1 MQPDE
6 QIVLDAEI
14 ADVVQTRVFRARL
27 GNGHEF
33 IAYVSAA
40 GKAAPALEERICAG
54 SRVRVRFSPYDM
66 TRGEITGIDLEEE
79 KQVEK

>member
-1 MQPDE
+1 MQSDE

-14 ADVVQTRVFRARL
+14 ADVVQTRAFRARL

-33 IAYVSAA
+33 IAYVPAA
-40 GKAAPALEERICAG
+40 EETAPEMGERICAG
-54 SRVRVRFSPYDM
+54 RRVRVRFSPYDM

-79 KQVEK
+79 KQEEK

>member
-14 ADVVQTRVFRARL
+14 ADVLQTRAFRARL

-33 IAYVSAA
+33 IAYVAA
-40 GKAAPALEERICAG
+40 AVKSAPALGERIRAG

-66 TRGEITGIDLEEE
+66 TRGEITEVDLEEE
-79 KQVEK
+79 KQVTK